1 MHAYQ
6 KCWRVVARTC
16 LLACLPGFMAA
27 HGLHAHAEDFKV
39 GFVNVAIVLD
49 QAPQAAQARAR
60 IEREFAPR
68 DREILA
74 QQQEI
79 RALEDKL
86 VKNAAVLSTSE
97 RERQEAELRQRK
109 RELRR
114 SEEEF
119 REDLNLRRSQE
130 LSALQRMVTEVIQ
143 DMARGESYD
152 LIITDGVVFAGDRVN
167 ITKRVIERLKSE
179 FNESGG

>member
-1 MHAYQ
+1 MHPYS
-6 KCWRVVARTC
+6 KFRRVVARVG
-16 LLACLPGFMAA
+16 LLGLMIACGLPAYAA
-27 HGLHAHAEDFKV
+27 DFKV

-68 DREILA
+68 DREILS
-74 QQQEI
+74 QQQQI

-86 VKNAAVLSTSE
+86 VKNAAVLSASE
-97 RERQEAELRQRK
+97 RERQEAELRQLK

-114 SEEEF
+114 SQEEF

-143 DMARGESYD
+143 DMARREEYD
-152 LIITDGVVFAGDRVN
+152 LIMTDGVVFAGDKVN
-167 ITKRVIERLKSE
+167 ITKRVIERMKSD
-179 FNESGG
+179 FKESDG

>member
-1 MHAYQ
+1 MHANH
-6 KCWRVVARTC
+6 KSWRVVARVC
-16 LLACLPGFMAA
+16 LLGVALAL
-27 HGLHAHAEDFKV
+27 GLQAHAADFKV

-49 QAPQAAQARAR
+49 QAPQAARARAR

-68 DREILA
+68 DREILS

-119 REDLNLRRSQE
+119 REDLNLQE

-143 DMARGESYD
+143 DMARGENYD
-152 LIITDGVVFAGDRVN
+152 LIMTDGVVFAGDRVN

-179 FNESGG
+179 FKESGG

>member
-1 MHAYQ
+1 MSENHKYR
-6 KCWRVVARTC
+6 RVVRVC
-16 LLACLPGFMAA
+16 LLGLLLACGPGAYAA
-27 HGLHAHAEDFKV
+27 DFKV

-49 QAPQAAQARAR
+49 QAPQAAAARAR
-60 IEREFAPR
+60 IEREFGPR
-68 DREILA
+68 DREILS
-74 QQQEI
+74 QQQEL

-86 VKNAAVLSTSE
+86 VKDVAVLSASE
-97 RERQEAELRQRK
+97 RERQEAEIRQLK

-143 DMARGESYD
+143 DMARGENYD
-152 LIITDGVVFAGDRVN
+152 LIMTDGVVFAGDKVN
-167 ITKRVIERLKSE
+167 ITRRVIERLKADFE
-179 FNESGG
+179 ESDG

>member
-1 MHAYQ
+1 M
-6 KCWRVVARTC
+6 KRVC
-16 LLACLPGFMAA
+16 LLGLLLALGTAA
-27 HGLHAHAEDFKV
+27 YAEDFKV

-49 QAPQAAQARAR
+49 QAPQAAQASAR

-68 DREILA
+68 DREILE

-79 RALEDKL
+79 RALEEKL
-86 VKNAAVLSTSE
+86 LKNVAVLSAGE
-97 RERQEAELRQRK
+97 RERQEAELRQLK

-130 LSALQRMVTEVIQ
+130 LSALQRMVIQVIQ

-152 LIITDGVVFAGDRVN
+152 LIITDGVVFAGERVN
-167 ITKRVIERLKSE
+167 ITRRVIELLKAD
-179 FNESGG
+179 FKESDG

>member
-1 MHAYQ
+1 MHPYS
-6 KCWRVVARTC
+6 KFRRVVARVG
-16 LLACLPGFMAA
+16 LLGLVFAYGLPAYAA
-27 HGLHAHAEDFKV
+27 DFKV

-68 DREILA
+68 DREILS
-74 QQQEI
+74 QQQQI

-86 VKNAAVLSTSE
+86 VKNAAVLSASE
-97 RERQEAELRQRK
+97 RERQEAELRQLK

-114 SEEEF
+114 SQEEF

-143 DMARGESYD
+143 DMARGEEYD
-152 LIITDGVVFAGDRVN
+152 LIMTDGVVFAGDKVN
-167 ITKRVIERLKSE
+167 ITKRVIERMKSD
-179 FNESGG
+179 FKESDG

>member
-1 MHAYQ
+1 MHTYSKFRRVMARVGLLGLVFACGLQAY
-6 KCWRVVARTC
+6 
-16 LLACLPGFMAA
+16 AA
-27 HGLHAHAEDFKV
+27 DFKV

-68 DREILA
+68 DREILS
-74 QQQEI
+74 QQQQI

-86 VKNAAVLSTSE
+86 VKNAAVLSASE
-97 RERQEAELRQRK
+97 RERQEAELRQLK

-114 SEEEF
+114 SQEEF

-143 DMARGESYD
+143 DMARGEEYD
-152 LIITDGVVFAGDRVN
+152 LIMTDGVVFAGDKVN
-167 ITKRVIERLKSE
+167 ITKRVIERMKSD
-179 FNESGG
+179 FKESDG

>member
-1 MHAYQ
+1 MPENHKY
-6 KCWRVVARTC
+6 RRLARIWLLGL
-16 LLACLPGFMAA
+16 LLACGPGAY
-27 HGLHAHAEDFKV
+27 AEDFKV

-49 QAPQAAQARAR
+49 QAPQAAAARAR

-68 DREILA
+68 DREILS
-74 QQQEI
+74 QQQEL

-86 VKNAAVLSTSE
+86 VKDVAVLSASE
-97 RERQEAELRQRK
+97 RERQEAEIRQLK

-143 DMARGESYD
+143 DMARGENYD
-152 LIITDGVVFAGDRVN
+152 LIMTDGVVFAGDKVN
-167 ITKRVIERLKSE
+167 ITRRVIERLKAD
-179 FNESGG
+179 FKESDG

>member
-1 MHAYQ
+1 MHANSI
-6 KCWRVVARTC
+6 CWRVVVSAG
-16 LLACLPGFMAA
+16 LLGLALAGSGQVRAA
-27 HGLHAHAEDFKV
+27 DVKV

-49 QAPQAAQARAR
+49 QAPQADHARAR

-68 DREILA
+68 DREILD
-74 QQQEI
+74 QQQKI
-79 RALEDKL
+79 RTLEDKL

-97 RERQEAELRQRK
+97 RERQEAELRQLK

-114 SEEEF
+114 SQEEF

-143 DMARGESYD
+143 DMARGEKYD
-152 LIITDGVVFAGDRVN
+152 LIVTDGVVFAGDRVN
-167 ITKRVIERLKSE
+167 ITKRVIERLKSD
-179 FNESGG
+179 FKESGD

>member
-1 MHAYQ
+1 MPAIHRF
-6 KCWRVVARTC
+6 WRAAARIG
-16 LLACLPGFMAA
+16 LLGLLLV
-27 HGLHAHAEDFKV
+27 HGLPAHAADFKV

-49 QAPQAAQARAR
+49 QAPQAAEARAR

-74 QQQEI
+74 RQQQI
-79 RALEDKL
+79 RTLEDTL
-86 VKNAAVLSTSE
+86 VKNAAVLSADQ
-97 RERQEAELRQRK
+97 RERQEAELRQLK
-109 RELRR
+109 RDLRR
-114 SEEEF
+114 SQEEF

-152 LIITDGVVFAGDRVN
+152 LIMTDGVVFAGDRVN
-167 ITKRVIERLKSE
+167 ITKRVIERLKSG
-179 FNESGG
+179 FKESDG

>member
-1 MHAYQ
+1 MHADH
-6 KCWRVVARTC
+6 KSWRVATRIG
-16 LLACLPGFMAA
+16 LLGLMLA
-27 HGLHAHAEDFKV
+27 HGLPAHAAEFKV

-68 DREILA
+68 DREILS
-74 QQQEI
+74 QQQQI
-79 RALEDKL
+79 RTLEDKL
-86 VKNAAVLSTSE
+86 VKNAAVLSGSE
-97 RERQEAELRQRK
+97 RERQEADLRQLK

-114 SEEEF
+114 SQEEF

-143 DMARGESYD
+143 NMARAEKYD
-152 LIITDGVVFAGDRVN
+152 LVITDGVVFAGDKVN
-167 ITKRVIERLKSE
+167 ITKRVIEHLNAE
-179 FNESGG
+179 FEESDD

>member
-1 MHAYQ
+1 MHALHQ
-6 KCWRVVARTC
+6 SWRAAARIGLLGLMLAHGVVAD
-16 LLACLPGFMAA
+16 AA
-27 HGLHAHAEDFKV
+27 DFKV

-68 DREILA
+68 DREILE
-74 QQQEI
+74 QQQQI

-86 VKNAAVLSTSE
+86 MKNVAVLSTAE
-97 RERQEAELRQRK
+97 RERQEAELRQLR

-114 SEEEF
+114 SQEEF

-143 DMARGESYD
+143 AMARAEEYD
-152 LIITDGVVFAGDRVN
+152 LIITDGVVFAGDKVN
-167 ITKRVIERLKSE
+167 ITTRVIERLKSG
-179 FNESGG
+179 FKESDG

>member
-1 MHAYQ
+1 MPAYH
-6 KCWRVVARTC
+6 KYRKVVRVFLVGL
-16 LLACLPGFMAA
+16 LLAHGPGTLAQ
-27 HGLHAHAEDFKV
+27 DFKV

-49 QAPQAAQARAR
+49 QAPQAAEARAR

-68 DREILA
+68 DREILS

-79 RALEDKL
+79 RALENKL
-86 VKNAAVLSTSE
+86 VKDVAVLSASE
-97 RERQEAELRQRK
+97 RERQEAQLRQLK

-143 DMARGESYD
+143 DMARRESYD
-152 LIITDGVVFAGDRVN
+152 LIMTDGVVFAGARVN
-167 ITKRVIERLKSE
+167 ITRRVIERLQTDFKRSD
-179 FNESGG
+179 G

>member
-1 MHAYQ
+1 MRANSSR
-6 KCWRVVARTC
+6 WRVVVGSG
-16 LLACLPGFMAA
+16 LLGLVLACCGQAYAA
-27 HGLHAHAEDFKV
+27 DVKV

-68 DREILA
+68 DREILS
-74 QQQEI
+74 QQQKI
-79 RALEDKL
+79 RTLEDKL
-86 VKNAAVLSTSE
+86 VKNAAVLSASE
-97 RERQEAELRQRK
+97 RERQEAELRQLK

-114 SEEEF
+114 SQEEF

-143 DMARGESYD
+143 DMARGEKYD
-152 LIITDGVVFAGDRVN
+152 LIVTDGVVFAGDRVN
-167 ITKRVIERLKSE
+167 ITKRVIERLKSD
-179 FNESGG
+179 FKESGG

>member
-1 MHAYQ
+1 MHPIHLSWHVAA
-6 KCWRVVARTC
+6 RVG
-16 LLACLPGFMAA
+16 LLAVMLT
-27 HGLHAHAEDFKV
+27 HGLPASAAEFKV

-68 DREILA
+68 DREILS
-74 QQQEI
+74 QQQEV
-79 RALEDKL
+79 RELEDQL
-86 VKNAAVLSTSE
+86 VKNAAVLSASE
-97 RERQEAELRQRK
+97 RERQDAELRQLK

-114 SEEEF
+114 SQEEF

-143 DMARGESYD
+143 DMARGEDYD
-152 LIITDGVVFAGDRVN
+152 LIMTDGVVFAGDKVN
-167 ITKRVIERLKSE
+167 ITKRVIERLKSG
-179 FNESGG
+179 FKESGG

>member
-1 MHAYQ
+1 MYLDP
-6 KCWRVVARTC
+6 KFWRVATRAG
-16 LLACLPGFMAA
+16 LLGLMLAHGVAA
-27 HGLHAHAEDFKV
+27 HGADFKV

-49 QAPQAAQARAR
+49 QAPQAARARAR

-68 DREILA
+68 DREILS
-74 QQQEI
+74 QQQQI
-79 RALEDKL
+79 RTLEDRL
-86 VKNAAVLSTSE
+86 VKNSAVLSASE
-97 RERQEAELRQRK
+97 RERQEAQLRQLK

-114 SEEEF
+114 SQEEF

-143 DMARGESYD
+143 DMARGEKYD
-152 LIITDGVVFAGDRVN
+152 LIMTDGVVFAGDKVN

-179 FNESGG
+179 FRESDG

>member
-1 MHAYQ
+1 MSENHKY
-6 KCWRVVARTC
+6 RRVARVWLLGL
-16 LLACLPGFMAA
+16 LLACGPGAYA
-27 HGLHAHAEDFKV
+27 QDFKV

-49 QAPQAAQARAR
+49 QAPQAAAARAR

-68 DREILA
+68 DREILS
-74 QQQEI
+74 QQQEL

-86 VKNAAVLSTSE
+86 VKDVAVLSASE
-97 RERQEAELRQRK
+97 RERQEAEIRQLK

-143 DMARGESYD
+143 DMARGENYD
-152 LIITDGVVFAGDRVN
+152 LIITDGVVFAGDKVN
-167 ITKRVIERLKSE
+167 ITRRVIERLKAG
-179 FNESGG
+179 FKESGG

>member
-1 MHAYQ
+1 MLAHCA
-6 KCWRVVARTC
+6 VAS
-16 LLACLPGFMAA
+16 AA
-27 HGLHAHAEDFKV
+27 DFKV

-68 DREILA
+68 DREVLG
-74 QQQEI
+74 QQQQI
-79 RALEDKL
+79 RTLEDSL

-97 RERQEAELRQRK
+97 RERQEAELRQLR

-143 DMARGESYD
+143 AMARAEEYD
-152 LIITDGVVFAGDRVN
+152 LILTDGVVFVGDKVN
-167 ITKRVIERLKSE
+167 ITTRVIERLKSD
-179 FNESGG
+179 FKESDG

>member
-1 MHAYQ
+1 MNANH
-6 KCWRVVARTC
+6 CFLRVAARIG
-16 LLACLPGFMAA
+16 LLGLMLVHGVPASAA
-27 HGLHAHAEDFKV
+27 EFKV

-68 DREILA
+68 DGEILA
-74 QQQEI
+74 QQQQV

-86 VKNAAVLSTSE
+86 VKNAAVLSASE
-97 RERQEAELRQRK
+97 RERQEAELRQLK

-114 SEEEF
+114 SQEEF

-130 LSALQRMVTEVIQ
+130 LSALQRMVTGVIQ
-143 DMARGESYD
+143 TMARGEEYD
-152 LIITDGVVFAGDRVN
+152 LIMSDGVVFAGEKVD
-167 ITKRVIERLKSE
+167 ITKRVIERLRSDFKASD
-179 FNESGG
+179 G

>member
-1 MHAYQ
+1 MHTYS
-6 KCWRVVARTC
+6 KFRRVVARVG
-16 LLACLPGFMAA
+16 LLGLVFACGLQAYAA
-27 HGLHAHAEDFKV
+27 DFKV

-68 DREILA
+68 DREILS
-74 QQQEI
+74 QQQQI
-79 RALEDKL
+79 RALEDNL
-86 VKNAAVLSTSE
+86 VKNAAVLSASE
-97 RERQEAELRQRK
+97 RERQEAELRQLK

-114 SEEEF
+114 SQEEF

-143 DMARGESYD
+143 DMARGEEYD
-152 LIITDGVVFAGDRVN
+152 LIMTDGVVFAGDKVN
-167 ITKRVIERLKSE
+167 ITRRVIERMKSD
-179 FNESGG
+179 FKESDG

>member
-1 MHAYQ
+1 MHEYHTF
-6 KCWRVVARTC
+6 RRIVAGIG
-16 LLACLPGFMAA
+16 LLGLMSGCVLQAQAA
-27 HGLHAHAEDFKV
+27 DFKV

-68 DREILA
+68 DREILS
-74 QQQEI
+74 QQQQI
-79 RALEDKL
+79 RTLEDSL
-86 VKNAAVLSTSE
+86 VKNAAVLSASE
-97 RERQEAELRQRK
+97 RERQEAELRQLK

-114 SEEEF
+114 SQEEF

-152 LIITDGVVFAGDRVN
+152 LIMTDGVVFAGDKVN
-167 ITKRVIERLKSE
+167 ITRRVIERLKSD
-179 FNESGG
+179 FKESDD

>member
-1 MHAYQ
+1 MG
-6 KCWRVVARTC
+6 
-16 LLACLPGFMAA
+16 LLLV
-27 HGLHAHAEDFKV
+27 HGLPAPAADFKV

-49 QAPQAAQARAR
+49 QAPQAAEARAR

-74 QQQEI
+74 RQQQI
-79 RALEDKL
+79 RTLEDTL
-86 VKNAAVLSTSE
+86 VKNAAVLSAGE
-97 RERQEAELRQRK
+97 RERQEAELRQLK
-109 RELRR
+109 RDLRR
-114 SEEEF
+114 SQEEF

-152 LIITDGVVFAGDRVN
+152 LIMTDGVVFAGDRVN
-167 ITKRVIERLKSE
+167 ITQRVIERLKSG
-179 FNESGG
+179 FKESDG

>member
-1 MHAYQ
+1 MDASRRF
-6 KCWRVVARTC
+6 WRVVPRIG
-16 LLACLPGFMAA
+16 LLGLMLA
-27 HGLHAHAEDFKV
+27 HGLPAHAEEFKV

-68 DREILA
+68 DREILS
-74 QQQEI
+74 QQQQI
-79 RALEDKL
+79 RTLEDKL
-86 VKNAAVLSTSE
+86 VKNAAVLSGSE
-97 RERQEAELRQRK
+97 RERQEAELRQLK
-109 RELRR
+109 RDLRR
-114 SEEEF
+114 SQEEF

-143 DMARGESYD
+143 DMARGEKYD
-152 LIITDGVVFAGDRVN
+152 LIMTDGVVFAGDKVN

-179 FNESGG
+179 FKESDG